1 MKYTTSTANKLN
13 SYFVTGFS
21 DAESC
26 FTLIISKN
34 PRHTLGWSV
43 KLAFNIH
50 LHSKDIEILYLI
62 QRFFCV
68 GHVYLHGKA
77 ATYQVVKVND
87 LACIIKH
94 FNNYPLKTKKYADF
108 LLFKKAFDII
118 KIKEHLT
125 KEGLMKLISIRATL
139 NKGLPELLLKL
150 FLCQNLKYHKQPHQF
165 LTHQGSK
172 TD

>member
-1 MKYTTSTANKLN
+1 M
-13 SYFVTGFS
+13 
-21 DAESC
+21 
-26 FTLIISKN
+26 
-34 PRHTLGWSV
+34 
-43 KLAFNIH
+43 
-50 LHSKDIEILYLI
+50 
-62 QRFFCV
+62 

-139 NKGLPELLLKL
+139 NKGLPERLSAAFTQVIPVPK
-150 FLCQNLKYHKQPHQF
+150 PEIP
-165 LTHQGSK
+165 K
-172 TD
+172 TTPVLNTPAIKD